1 MSFAI
6 ELIGK
11 LDHTQLFFRIELL
24 DFLDDLAG
32 GQIKTLFQTRPQSIQ
47 HVGQRSLI
55 QQFEL
60 LVGESTNLPGIS
72 NKA

>member
-1 MSFAI
+1 VSFGV

-32 GQIKTLFQTRPQSIQ
+32 GQIETLF
-47 HVGQRSLI
+47 
-55 QQFEL
+55 
-60 LVGESTNLPGIS
+60 
-72 NKA
+72 